1 MLATAVAQR
10 KIVEAVDI
18 DMCSSQ
24 FFISYFFLF
33 SNAVLSHCNCN
44 EVQKNVLSLE
54 YLVKITVPKTVA
66 NRIAGSGF
74 SYKYLKAAYFGN
86 PTEGIFNLL
95 SEQVRNS
102 VRVTKSQKVISSTNY
117 FASKVKS

>member
-1 MLATAVAQR
+1 M
-10 KIVEAVDI
+10 
-18 DMCSSQ
+18 
-24 FFISYFFLF
+24 
-33 SNAVLSHCNCN
+33 
-44 EVQKNVLSLE
+44 
-54 YLVKITVPKTVA
+54 A

-102 VRVTKSQKVISSTNY
+102 SDKISEGDIID
-117 FASKVKS
+117 

>member
-1 MLATAVAQR
+1 M
-10 KIVEAVDI
+10 
-18 DMCSSQ
+18 
-24 FFISYFFLF
+24 
-33 SNAVLSHCNCN
+33 
-44 EVQKNVLSLE
+44 QKNLLSLE

-117 FASKVKS
+117 LASKVKS